1 MNKDA
6 KIKLALLTVC
16 VVSCF
21 NVAAQGQTGTN
32 HETRA
37 AVPYRSDFDVD
48 VLTDGRSLAEYP
60 ARGRFYVEA
69 VEGAEYELRI
79 RNPLPVRIAVA
90 LSVDGLNTIDAR
102 RTTAW
107 GASKW
112 VIEPYAT
119 ITIGGWQMSSARARR
134 FYFTTERD
142 SYAARMN
149 RTSDLG
155 VISAVFFRER
165 QSAVIT
171 TPSPRRIEDNDAQQR
186 SARRAP
192 STAGSAD
199 SNETARARANSTA
212 PAPDDI
218 SAATG
223 IGRSVRNDVRRIS
236 MNLDSQPVASVTI
249 RYEYRDALV
258 RLGILPRAATNVD
271 VLTRRERASG
281 FEYGYCPEP
290 QRWN

>member
-1 MNKDA
+1 MNKNL
-6 KIKLALLTVC
+6 KIEIVILIVC
-16 VVSCF
+16 VAAFLSV
-21 NVAAQGQTGTN
+21 VAVGQIRTN
-32 HETRA
+32 RETNA
-37 AVPYRSDFDVD
+37 AVQYGTGFNVD
-48 VLTDGRSLAEYP
+48 VLTDGRRLEEYP
-60 ARGRFYVEA
+60 AQGRFYVEA

-79 RNPLPVRIAVA
+79 RNPLPVRVAVA

-107 GASKW
+107 AASKW

-119 ITIGGWQMSSARARR
+119 ITVGGWQMSSARARR

-165 QSAVIT
+165 QSAVVT
-171 TPSPRRIEDNDAQQR
+171 TPPPRRIEDNDEQQR

-199 SNETARARANSTA
+199 SKETARAGIHS
-212 PAPDDI
+212 PAPTPDDT

-223 IGRSVRNDVRRIS
+223 IGRSMRNDVRRIN
-236 MNLDSQPVASVTI
+236 MNLDSQPAAAITI

-258 RLGILPRAATNVD
+258 RLGILPRTHSNRNV
-271 VLTRRERASG
+271 LRRRERASG
-281 FEYGYCPEP
+281 FEEDYCPEP
-290 QRWN
+290 

>member
-1 MNKDA
+1 MANSS
-6 KIKLALLTVC
+6 KIKFALVLVC
-16 VVSCF
+16 VANCF
-21 NVAAQGQTGTN
+21 NVAAEGQTRTN
-32 HETRA
+32 RETRV

-48 VLTDGRSLAEYP
+48 VLTDGRRLEEYP
-60 ARGRFYVEA
+60 AQGRFYVEA

-79 RNPLPVRIAVA
+79 RNPLSVRIAVA
-90 LSVDGLNTIDAR
+90 LAVDGLNTIDAR

-119 ITIGGWQMSSARARR
+119 ITIGGWQMSSERARR

-149 RTSDLG
+149 RTADLG

-165 QSAVIT
+165 QPSAIT
-171 TPSPRRIEDNDAQQR
+171 RPSPRGIEDNERQQS

-199 SNETARARANSTA
+199 SNEAARAGIYSSA
-212 PAPDDI
+212 PEADDA

-223 IGRSVRNDVRRIS
+223 IGRSVRNDVRHIN
-236 MNLDSQPVASVTI
+236 MNLDSQPITAITI

-258 RLGILPRAATNVD
+258 RLGILPRAHMSMD
-271 VLTRRERASG
+271 VLRRREHASG
-281 FEYGYCPEP
+281 FEAGYCPEP
-290 QRWN
+290 